1 MSEARLAALWMRS
14 SPRRAGQSGWH
25 GVVSQGIEH
34 LGCSTCRS
42 GQAIDAWPRRP
53 ERRWTLDDGG
63 RAVDG
68 WRLSNLWLGPRG
80 RALAVRPRTIYLR
93 PDGSRDTRP
102 EHVIV
107 GERKPPWPL
116 QQRRQALVSLLDRL
130 QVTCRPHLQ
139 GPVRLDAAD
148 PNPQN
153 AIRLLGSTDAFPADT
168 NSRIVHKQG
177 GFLSVRDGLE
187 VLICGDANVARA
199 PMDDYS
205 ERAKDAFE
213 RRGVHGTIMR
223 VIALGALE
231 ARLAELDQ
239 GGTPERRDVP
249 VLFMLGHKG
258 EPPSNRMIRVM
269 GRMDRHCLPW
279 RRAYATDDRNWSV
292 SDQIGSLL
300 QAAGGT
306 SHAVALAGGEL
317 MPWSIGIDVSKRD
330 DYSRV
335 ATSLVNP
342 NGQLAGSW
350 MLDQARQENIEPDVL
365 RRLLDATADKVPPE
379 DRSSGILVIRDGRV
393 FESENVDDY
402 MRDLGAPVT
411 LVELRKYGNPPLL
424 LDREARLPPGPVAG
438 WLPQVGNGTLGF
450 LVTLPNSTQ
459 ERFDNPLKI
468 WMPDAWDGL
477 RLGPERLA
485 RILYAQT
492 LTPGLGV
499 RRRRLPAPVYW
510 ADGIA
515 GASDNDLR
523 FRGQCAVDLN

>member
-14 SPRRAGQSGWH
+14 SPQRANRPGWH
-25 GVVSQGIEH
+25 GVVSQGIER

-42 GQAIDAWPRRP
+42 GQVIDAWPRRP
-53 ERRWTLDDGG
+53 KRPLTLHSGG
-63 RAVDG
+63 QAIDG
-68 WRLSNLWLGPRG
+68 WRLSNLRLGQRG

-93 PDGSRDTRP
+93 PDGGRDTRF
-102 EHVIV
+102 EHEIV
-107 GERKPPWPL
+107 GQSKPTWPL
-116 QQRRQALVSLLDRL
+116 EQRWQALVSLLDRL
-130 QVTCRPHLQ
+130 QATCKQHLQ
-139 GPVRLDAAD
+139 GPVHLAAAD
-148 PNPQN
+148 PDPQN
-153 AIRLLGSTDAFPADT
+153 AIRLLGSRAAFPANT
-168 NSRIVHKQG
+168 NPRVVHKQG
-177 GFLSVRDGLE
+177 GLLSVRDGFQ

-205 ERAKDAFE
+205 ERAKGAFE
-213 RRGVHGTIMR
+213 RRGVDGTNVR
-223 VIALGALE
+223 VIALGVLE
-231 ARLAELDQ
+231 TRLAAFDQ
-239 GGTPERRDVP
+239 GAIPERRDVP
-249 VLFMLGHKG
+249 VLFMLARND
-258 EPPSNRMIRVM
+258 EPPSDRMIAVM
-269 GRMDRHCLPW
+269 RGMDRHRLPW

-300 QAAGGT
+300 QAAGG
-306 SHAVALAGGEL
+306 SAHAVALAGGEC

-330 DYSRV
+330 DHSRV
-335 ATSLVNP
+335 ATSLVDP

-350 MLDQARQENIEPDVL
+350 MLDQARQENIEPVVL
-365 RRLLDATADKVPPE
+365 RGLLDAAADRVPLT

-393 FESENVDDY
+393 FETENVHDY
-402 MRDLGAPVT
+402 MRDLGALVT

-424 LDREARLPPGPVAG
+424 VDPDRHLPTGPVVG
-438 WLPQVGNGTLGF
+438 WLGQAGNGTLGF

-468 WMPDAWDGL
+468 WMRDAWDGL

-485 RILYAQT
+485 HILYAQT

-499 RRRRLPAPVYW
+499 RHRRLPAPVYW

>member
-14 SPRRAGQSGWH
+14 SLRRVGQSGWH
-25 GVVSQGIEH
+25 EVVSQGIER
-34 LGCSTCRS
+34 LGCSKSRR
-42 GQAIDAWPRRP
+42 GQAIEAWPRRP
-53 ERRWTLDDGG
+53 KLRWTLDSGG

-68 WRLSNLWLGPRG
+68 WRLNNLWLGPRG

-107 GERKPPWPL
+107 GVRKPSWPL
-116 QQRRQALVSLLDRL
+116 QQRRQALVSLLERL
-130 QVTCRPHLQ
+130 QVACGQHLQ
-139 GPVRLDAAD
+139 GFVRLDAAD
-148 PNPQN
+148 PDPQN
-153 AIRLLGSTDAFPADT
+153 AIRLLGSRESFPADT
-168 NSRIVHKQG
+168 NARVVHKQG
-177 GFLSVRDGLE
+177 GFLSVRNGLE
-187 VLICGDANVARA
+187 VLICGDTNVART
-199 PMDDYS
+199 PMDDYAG
-205 ERAKDAFE
+205 RAKAAFE
-213 RRGVHGTIMR
+213 RRGVNDTIVR
-223 VIALGALE
+223 VITLKKLE

-239 GGTPERRDVP
+239 RGSPKRRDVP
-249 VLFMLGHKG
+249 VLFMLARND
-258 EPPSNRMIRVM
+258 EPPSDRMIRAM
-269 GRMDRHCLPW
+269 GRMDRHFLPW

-292 SDQIGSLL
+292 SDQVGSLL

-306 SHAVALAGGEL
+306 SHAIALAGGES

-335 ATSLVNP
+335 ATSLVDP
-342 NGQLAGSW
+342 NGRLTGSW
-350 MLDQARQENIEPDVL
+350 ILDQARQENIEPDVL
-365 RRLLDATADKVPPE
+365 RRLLDATADRVPSE

-402 MRDLGAPVT
+402 TRDLGAPVT

-424 LDREARLPPGPVAG
+424 LDRNAHLPLGPMAS

-459 ERFDNPLKI
+459 ERFDIPLKI

-477 RLGPERLA
+477 GLGPERLA

-492 LTPGLGV
+492 LTPGLGI
-499 RRRRLPAPVYW
+499 RRRRLPAPIYW

>member
-14 SPRRAGQSGWH
+14 SPRRAGHSGWH
-25 GVVSQGIEH
+25 GVVSQGIDR
-34 LGCSTCRS
+34 LGCATCRS

-53 ERRWTLDDGG
+53 EQRWRLDSGG
-63 RAVDG
+63 HAVDG

-102 EHVIV
+102 EHEIV
-107 GERKPPWPL
+107 RGRKPPWSL
-116 QQRRQALVSLLDRL
+116 QHRRHALVSLLDRVQL
-130 QVTCRPHLQ
+130 ACGQHLQ

-153 AIRLLGSTDAFPADT
+153 AIRLLGSTDAFPAHT
-168 NSRIVHKQG
+168 NPRVVHKKG

-205 ERAKDAFE
+205 ERATVAFE
-213 RRGVHGTIMR
+213 RRGVNGAIVR
-223 VIALGALE
+223 VIALDALE
-231 ARLAELDQ
+231 TRLSELDQ
-239 GGTPERRDVP
+239 GETPERRDVP
-249 VLFMLGHKG
+249 VLFMLARKG

-279 RRAYATDDRNWSV
+279 RRAYATDDRDWSV

-306 SHAVALAGGEL
+306 SHAVELAGEECI
-317 MPWSIGIDVSKRD
+317 PWSIGIDVSKRD

-335 ATSLVNP
+335 ATSLVDP
-342 NGQLAGSW
+342 NGRLAGSW
-350 MLDQARQENIEPDVL
+350 MLDQALQENIEPDVL
-365 RRLLDATADKVPPE
+365 RRVLEATADKVPLE

-402 MRDLGAPVT
+402 TRNLSAPVT

-424 LDREARLPPGPVAG
+424 LGRDADLPPGPVVG

-450 LVTLPNSTQ
+450 LVSLPNSTQ
-459 ERFDNPLKI
+459 KRFDNPLKI

-515 GASDNDLR
+515 GASDDDLR